1 MILSTRQAPT
11 TVSSTQRKDELG
23 LGNSSSSKQLLF
35 VDEPLPDDILCGKD
49 KRCMTHKGS
58 LFFKGLIDAHV
69 VPYREASSRQSK
81 MEVTKTVFDMLQ
93 SRRFLKWND
102 KTKQWEVLHP
112 LSIRDKIG
120 HALRFANRKPKTS
133 LMSSSSSSS
142 SASSAAKKAMRP
154 RRTTSDSSSSSSSD
168 SGATSC
174 RSPSCDSSTSS
185 SPSPKKQTSQSDPLE
200 IPPEVSF
207 FSSLSL
213 EKETGKRKPKG
224 SPVMTPGQGRLLGS
238 SCEEEE
244 EDPTATLASND
255 LLWIMQLPM
264 MEEDPKDRKIYYV

>member
-1 MILSTRQAPT
+1 MILTSRETPLAA
-11 TVSSTQRKDELG
+11 VFDDTQRKEDLS
-23 LGNSSSSKQLLF
+23 LGNSSSSRQRLF
-35 VDEPLPDDILCGKD
+35 VEEPLPDDILCGKD

-69 VPYREASSRQSK
+69 VPYREASSRQAK
-81 MEVTKTVFDMLQ
+81 MEVTKTVFDILQ
-93 SRRFLKWND
+93 TRRFLKWND
-102 KTKQWEVLHP
+102 KTKEWEVLHP

-133 LMSSSSSSS
+133 LSSSSSSS
-142 SASSAAKKAMRP
+142 SASAAKKAVRP
-154 RRTTSDSSSSSSSD
+154 RRTSSDSSSSSSSD

-174 RSPSCDSSTSS
+174 RSPSCDSSASS
-185 SPSPKKQTSQSDPLE
+185 SPPKKETSQRDSLE
-200 IPPEVSF
+200 VPPEVSF

-213 EKETGKRKPKG
+213 KKEMGKPKPKV
-224 SPVMTPGQGRLLGS
+224 SSIMTPGQGRLLGS
-238 SCEEEE
+238 SSCEEE
-244 EDPTATLASND
+244 DLTATFATND